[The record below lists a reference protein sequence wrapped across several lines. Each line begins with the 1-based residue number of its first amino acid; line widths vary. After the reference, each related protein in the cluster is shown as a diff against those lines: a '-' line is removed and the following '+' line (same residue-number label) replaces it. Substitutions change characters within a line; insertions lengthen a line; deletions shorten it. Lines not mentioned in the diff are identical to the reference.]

1 MTRLTDALACL
12 ADIHAHLARGEVYRG
27 LQARPVLAS
36 GLLGLAFALV
46 QLQWLPLVDA
56 TLYIW
61 YWLLA
66 AGCCALVGISGAVL
80 HYVMETDPV
89 ARRRARIVAGQFVP
103 CVVAG
108 CLLPLALLPDLDHLV
123 GLLPGLWAL
132 LYSLGLFST
141 RPYLPRATGWVGL
154 YFLLAGSL
162 LLAFL
167 PRTTVPSP
175 WAIAGVFA
183 LGQMA
188 LAWVLHRNEER
199 ENAHG

>member
-36 GLLGLAFALV
+36 GLLGLAFAMV
-46 QLQWLPLVDA
+46 QLQWLPLADA
-56 TLYIW
+56 TLYTW

-80 HYVMETDPV
+80 HYVMEEDPV

-108 CLLPLALLPDLDHLV
+108 CLLPLALLPQLEQVV
-123 GLLPGLWAL
+123 GLLPGSWAL
-132 LYSLGLFST
+132 LYALGLFST

-154 YFLLAGSL
+154 YFLLAGAL
-162 LLAFL
+162 LLSFS
-167 PRTTVPSP
+167 PRNSVPSP
-175 WAIAGVFA
+175 WAIASVFS
-183 LGQMA
+183 LGQMG

-199 ENAHG
+199 ENAHA